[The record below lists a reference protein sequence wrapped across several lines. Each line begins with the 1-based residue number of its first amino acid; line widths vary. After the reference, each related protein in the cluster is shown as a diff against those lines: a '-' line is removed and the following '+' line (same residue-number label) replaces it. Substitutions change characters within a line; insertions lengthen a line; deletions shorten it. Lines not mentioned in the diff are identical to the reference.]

1 MAEAKVKIG
10 IENSGFERGLAA
22 MRQQA
27 SAWKDDM
34 KSTIAGGFAFG
45 AALSF
50 FNNFRQEMGRIQD
63 LADRFGQTTK
73 SIQQVGNVA
82 KVSGTDL
89 EQVAS
94 ILTKLT
100 LEATQSGDAF
110 AKVGINA
117 SEFAGAGYDQ
127 QILLL
132 AGAWERANGD
142 TAKQL
147 ELMTLLGAKGQDL
160 LPMLS
165 KGVATLSEEFAQ
177 VPVVSDVAIAS
188 MSRFNDFLDGLVT
201 KAHEA
206 AGAVVGLFQ
215 HAIAAGEAIGQMF
228 TGDERT
234 DRIKQLQ
241 EEQKSIADSNKKG
254 GKSDAQIL
262 DDMERMLEIQ
272 KEIKDLQSGGG
283 FMANYQKNLEK
294 NGILDEA
301 STAKSQG
308 KGVSEADAKAA
319 EDAKTKADAAR
330 VALEEK
336 MKELARSRMSDEE
349 KITDLEKEKAAL
361 AAKAQDATKTEE
373 ERLKAAKDMLDVQ
386 QQIEAIQQ
394 RIKKTKDDEAK
405 TIADLEAKAAG
416 MEDQQKLA
424 AMDPAARAEELKKRQ
439 KALFDEAAAA
449 EKDADRKRA
458 AEKRIEALSLAD
470 DITRAQKEAEAK
482 EKEKDKD
489 KLPKDTQRP
498 GVVSSSLAAIGGGG
512 GVYVAQGLDPAL
524 QEARNQTNLLRQI
537 ATNTARGGMAAPT
550 GTTNPF

>member
-22 MRQQA
+22 MRGQIT
-27 SAWKDDM
+27 SWKDDI
-34 KSTIAGGFAFG
+34 KSSIAGAFTFG
-45 AALSF
+45 AALTF
-50 FNNFRQEMGRIQD
+50 FNNLRDEAGRIND
-63 LADRFGQTTK
+63 LAARFNQTRQ
-73 SIQQVGNVA
+73 SIQQVSNVA
-82 KVSGTDL
+82 KVSGTDIEQLAAIL
-89 EQVAS
+89 EKMS
-94 ILTKLT
+94 ISAAEGADK
-100 LEATQSGDAF
+100 F
-110 AKVGINA
+110 AQVGINA
-117 SEFAGAGYDQ
+117 ADFVAADYQGR
-127 QILLL
+127 ILML
-132 AGAWERANGD
+132 AEAWEKTNGSIQRQAD
-142 TAKQL
+142 
-147 ELMTLLGAKGQDL
+147 LMALLGAKGADL
-160 LPMLS
+160 LPLLS
-165 KGVATLSEEFAQ
+165 KGVQGLQEEFAAVPTMADDAINSIAALNDALDNFHTKVQ
-177 VPVVSDVAIAS
+177 VGFSRMIQWAGLVKDIAS
-188 MSRFNDFLDGLVT
+188 S
-201 KAHEA
+201 
-206 AGAVVGLFQ
+206 LFQ
-215 HAIAAGEAIGQMF
+215 GGTQDEMTQRVIDKIAA
-228 TGDERT
+228 
-234 DRIKQLQ
+234 
-241 EEQKSIADSNKKG
+241 ADSAPTG
-254 GKSDAQIL
+254 G
-262 DDMERMLEIQ
+262 
-272 KEIKDLQSGGG
+272 
-283 FMANYQKNLEK
+283 
-294 NGILDEA
+294 
-301 STAKSQG
+301 TAGVPPQG
-308 KGVSEADAKAA
+308 MKPPDKAA

-361 AAKAQDATKTEE
+361 AAKAQDAAKTEE

-439 KALFDEAAAA
+439 KALFAEAAAA

-458 AEKRIEALSLAD
+458 AEKRIEALSLTD

-482 EKEKDKD
+482 AKEKDKD
-489 KLPKDTQRP
+489 TLPKDTPRP

-537 ATNTARGGMAAPT
+537 AANTSRGPEAMPT

>member
-100 LEATQSGDAF
+100 LEATQNGDAF

-117 SEFAGAGYDQ
+117 AEFASAGYDQ

-165 KGVATLSEEFAQ
+165 KGVATLTEEFAQ

-188 MSRFNDFLDGLVT
+188 MSRFNDFLDNLVT

-241 EEQKSIADSNKKG
+241 EEQKKLAESSNTG
-254 GKSDAQIL
+254 GKSDQQIL
-262 DDMERMLEIQ
+262 ADMERMLEIQ
-272 KEIKDLQSGGG
+272 KEIKALQSGGG
-283 FMANYQKNLEK
+283 FWDNYQKNLEK
-294 NGILDEA
+294 NKTLDES

-308 KGVSEADAKAA
+308 KVVTESDAKAA
-319 EDAKTKADAAR
+319 ADAQAKTDAAR
-330 VALEEK
+330 LALEQQ
-336 MKELARSRMSDEE
+336 MQQLARSRMTDEQ
-349 KITDLEKEKAAL
+349 KIADLEKEKAAA
-361 AAKAQDATKTEE
+361 AAKAKDAKGSEE
-373 ERLKAAKDMLDVQ
+373 DRLKAAKMELEIQ
-386 QQIEAIQQ
+386 QQIEALQ
-394 RIKKTKDDEAK
+394 KKVKQDKEAEAK
-405 TIADLEAKAAG
+405 TIDDLEKKAAS
-416 MEDQQKLA
+416 MEDEQKLA
-424 AMDPAARAEELKKRQ
+424 GMDPAARAEELKKRQ

-449 EKDADRKRA
+449 EKDKDRKRA
-458 AEKRIEALSLAD
+458 AEKRIEAMGLAD
-470 DITRAQKEAEAK
+470 DIARAQKEAEDKA
-482 EKEKDKD
+482 KEKDKD
-489 KLPKDTQRP
+489 KLPKDSKQP

-537 ATNTARGGMAAPT
+537 AANTARATDATAP